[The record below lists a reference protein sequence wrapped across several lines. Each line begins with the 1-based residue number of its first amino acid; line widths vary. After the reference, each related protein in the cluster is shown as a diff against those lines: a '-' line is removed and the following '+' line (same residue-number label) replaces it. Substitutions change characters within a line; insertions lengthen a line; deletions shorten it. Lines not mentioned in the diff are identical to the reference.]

1 MSDTAGALSG
11 LSAIAGRYDVVLSDV
26 WGVVHN
32 GVAAYPS
39 AVDALIKFRQEGGR
53 VVLITNAPR
62 PSGPVITMLD
72 HLGVPRSA
80 YDAVVTS
87 GDATRTMI
95 ARYAGKVIH
104 HVGPPTADDALY
116 EGLDVRRG
124 PADEAAAV
132 VVTDLDTDDDT
143 PDMYADRIA
152 HWLKRELPLICANPD
167 KVVEIGEQIVYCGGA
182 LADIYEDLGGE
193 VLMAGKPYAPIYE
206 EALALA
212 EKAVGRAVDKSRI
225 LAIGD
230 SVRTDAMGAADFGI
244 DLLFITGSIH
254 AEELDAFGTPDPER
268 IKTFVA
274 TTGAHMA
281 GFMPRLAWSLALA
294 R

>member
-32 GVAAYPS
+32 GVAAYPN
-39 AVDALIKFRQEGGR
+39 AVEALVKFRQAGGR

-62 PSGPVITMLD
+62 PSGPIIAMLD
-72 HLGVPRSA
+72 ELGVPGDA
-80 YDAVVTS
+80 YDSVVTS

-95 ARYAGKVIH
+95 ARYSGKVIH

-116 EGLDVRRG
+116 EGLNVRRG
-124 PADEAAAV
+124 TADEASAV

-143 PDMYADRIA
+143 PDMYSDRIA
-152 HWLKRELPLICANPD
+152 HWRRRGLPLICANPD

-182 LADIYEDLGGE
+182 LADIYEELGGI
-193 VLMAGKPYAPIYE
+193 VLMAGKPYAPIYN

-212 EKAVGRAVDKSRI
+212 EKAVGHPVERGRI

-244 DLLFITGSIH
+244 DFLFVTGSIH
-254 AEELDAFGTPDPER
+254 AGELDAFGEPDPEHIR
-268 IKTFVA
+268 NFVA
-274 TTGAHMA
+274 TTGARLA
-281 GFMPRLAWSLALA
+281 GFMPRLAW
-294 R
+294 

>member
-11 LSAIAGRYDVVLSDV
+11 LSAVSGRYDVVLSDV

-39 AVDALIKFRQEGGR
+39 AVEALLRFREGGGR

-62 PSGPVITMLD
+62 PSAPIIEMLD
-72 HLGVPRSA
+72 HLGVPRAA

-95 ARYAGKVIH
+95 ARYSGKVIH

-124 PADEAAAV
+124 SAEEADAV

-143 PDMYADRIA
+143 PDMYAERISQ
-152 HWLKRELPLICANPD
+152 WLRRGLPLICANPD

-182 LADIYEDLGGE
+182 LADIYEELGGQ
-193 VLMAGKPYAPIYE
+193 VMMAGKPYVPIYR

-212 EKAVGRAVDKSRI
+212 EKALGRPVDKARM

-254 AEELDAFGTPDPER
+254 AGELDAFGQPDPQR
-268 IKTFVA
+268 IADLVA
-274 TTGAHMA
+274 TTGANMA
-281 GFMPRLAWSLALA
+281 GFMARLGW
-294 R
+294 